1 MVFSARC
8 HLQIDGDTP
17 GCLTHPGCRDL
28 PKLRDLP
35 AQGKE
40 PGAVQLRAG
49 GQHYAPHRGCAPCPG
64 SPLLAPRRQP
74 AGCSLFV
81 QLLSLVRPQ
90 TSLRFDQAP
99 LFPLPNRTENGIY
112 GSSVEPPSCPE
123 GGQQI
128 SRLQLL
134 RAPSTDQQP
143 VSLNPSLL
151 PTRGRQ
157 QGPVPAF

>member
-1 MVFSARC
+1 MVFSAHY

-17 GCLTHPGCRDL
+17 GGLTHPCCRDL

-40 PGAVQLRAG
+40 PDVELRAG
-49 GQHYAPHRGCAPCPG
+49 GQHFGAVHHALGPLCLLHTDSLPG
-64 SPLLAPRRQP
+64 AQ
-74 AGCSLFV
+74 FV
-81 QLLSLVRPQ
+81 QLLSPVRAQ

-134 RAPSTDQQP
+134 RAPSSDRQP

-157 QGPVPAF
+157 QGPIPAF

>member
-1 MVFSARC
+1 MGIPLGVSPLLAAGISRSSGIS
-8 HLQIDGDTP
+8 QP
-17 GCLTHPGCRDL
+17 R
-28 PKLRDLP
+28 
-35 AQGKE
+35 GKSLVLCSSE
-40 PGAVQLRAG
+40 AG
-49 GQHYAPHRGCAPCPG
+49 GQHFGAVHHALGPLCLLHADSLPG
-64 SPLLAPRRQP
+64 AQ
-74 AGCSLFV
+74 FV
-81 QLLSLVRPQ
+81 QLLSLVRAQ

-134 RAPSTDQQP
+134 RAPSSDQQP

-157 QGPVPAF
+157 QGPIPAF